1 MKKNDSKNTGT
12 KKKSKKNNN
21 VMFGIGCVVLGLL
34 VILIFFLVNKDQIFT
49 NLKETDFFGNVFGAT
64 PQVIE
69 NHEITQK
76 NQKEEIPLKN
86 DSVTI
91 TIENE
96 NSRKNNEEKIDIQNE
111 NTESPQQNLNSTN
124 DDLSETALEQ
134 KNVQNKNESPKIE
147 ENQEKSKKQ
156 NVEQRAPQ
164 NETRKDEQV
173 KQIVQNIDL
182 QLCFLEI
189 DGDGLVY
196 RKMIKR
202 KVPKS
207 DSPLTNAIKLLL
219 KGPDPL
225 QSTEKNCM
233 SVIPKGTNLL
243 SAKVQDGVA
252 YLNFNDAL
260 EFNQDGVVG
269 RNYSLEQIV
278 FTATSFSTVKS
289 VQILIDGKKQDYLG
303 SEGTWIGSPL
313 SRENF

>member
-34 VILIFFLVNKDQIFT
+34 VLLIFFLVNKDQIFT

-111 NTESPQQNLNSTN
+111 NTESSQQNLNSTN

-156 NVEQRAPQ
+156 NVEQKVPQ

-219 KGPDPL
+219 KTL
-225 QSTEKNCM
+225 
-233 SVIPKGTNLL
+233 
-243 SAKVQDGVA
+243 
-252 YLNFNDAL
+252 
-260 EFNQDGVVG
+260 
-269 RNYSLEQIV
+269 
-278 FTATSFSTVKS
+278 
-289 VQILIDGKKQDYLG
+289 
-303 SEGTWIGSPL
+303 
-313 SRENF
+313 

>member
-111 NTESPQQNLNSTN
+111 NTESSQQNLNSTN
-124 DDLSETALEQ
+124 DDLSETVLEQ

-156 NVEQRAPQ
+156 NVEQKAPQ

-202 KVPKS
+202 KVPKN

-225 QSTEKNCM
+225 QSAEKNFM

-278 FTATSFSTVKS
+278 FTATSFPTVKS

>member
-34 VILIFFLVNKDQIFT
+34 VLLIFFLVNKDQIFT

-111 NTESPQQNLNSTN
+111 NTESSQQKLNSTN

-147 ENQEKSKKQ
+147 ENQKKKKKQ
-156 NVEQRAPQ
+156 NDEQKVPQ

-202 KVPKS
+202 KVPKN

-233 SVIPKGTNLL
+233 SVIPKGTILL
-243 SAKVQDGVA
+243 SAKVQNGVA

-278 FTATSFSTVKS
+278 FTATSFPTVKS